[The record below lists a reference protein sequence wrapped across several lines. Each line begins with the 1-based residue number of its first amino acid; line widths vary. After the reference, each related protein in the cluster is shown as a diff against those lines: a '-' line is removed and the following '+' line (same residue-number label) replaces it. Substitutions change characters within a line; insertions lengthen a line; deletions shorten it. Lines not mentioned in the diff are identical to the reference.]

1 MRWVEVTSV
10 EDLKALGNFREVSK
24 IIKEDL
30 EGIADI
36 KDRSWKGLY
45 DKVIKFRQLLESMIK
60 NESTK
65 EINTIEENYSFFTS
79 KANEYIFYLTE
90 LEGDIRMKKLG
101 ITKSHFTSKKKSKEW
116 RDKISKE
123 IHPDINHHPKS
134 QDAMAKLNSIYSSMI
149 GKE

>member
-10 EDLKALGNFREVSK
+10 EELKLLVNFRNLLQSMRKEV
-24 IIKEDL
+24 L
-30 EGIADI
+30 T
-36 KDRSWKGLY
+36 
-45 DKVIKFRQLLESMIK
+45 Q
-60 NESTK
+60 
-65 EINTIEENYSFFTS
+65 EINLSDNYSFFTS

-90 LEGDIRMKKLG
+90 LDGDIRMKKLG
-101 ITKSHFTSKKKSKEW
+101 ITKIHFTSKKKSKEW

-134 QDAMAKLNSIYSSMI
+134 QDAMAKLNFIYSSMI